1 MIDDKM
7 RTFIKVVEYQS
18 YTQAAKHLH
27 ITQPAVT
34 QHIKALEEHYQQKF
48 IDSTHKSFRLTKMGE
63 LLYHYAKTQIHN
75 ENLFQEQLQAVQL
88 SLVIG
93 STLSIADYYIPHII
107 ATKIIQNSHPCEIVV
122 ANTQTLI
129 HKLINGEVECAFVEG
144 QFDTE
149 LFDYHLLKKERFIAV
164 ASIHHPLAHQN
175 ISFEQLYDYPLFIRE
190 KGSGTRDILENYLHQ
205 TIYSLSRFSQLVEIG
220 SLSMIKTMLM
230 DTQAITFVY
239 AGVVEQEIKNK
250 QLVELHIQNFDI
262 TRPMHFIYLQSHIHK
277 KYYQE
282 LFNTMTK

>member
-75 ENLFQEQLQAVQL
+75 ENLFQEQLQAVQP

>member
-7 RTFIKVVEYQS
+7 RTFIEVVECQS
-18 YTQAAKHLH
+18 YTQAAAHLH

-48 IDSTHKSFRLTKMGE
+48 IDRTHKSFHLTKMGE
-63 LLYHYAKTQIHN
+63 LLYHYAKTQMHN
-75 ENLFQEQLQAVQL
+75 EKLFEKQLHDIRP
-88 SLVIG
+88 SLIIG
-93 STLSIADYYIPHII
+93 STLSIAHYYIPHMI
-107 ATKIIQNSHPCEIVV
+107 AKKIISKNYHCEIVV

-129 HKLINGEVECAFVEG
+129 QKLINGEVECAFVEG
-144 QFDTE
+144 QFDTS

-164 ASIHHPLAHQN
+164 ASPYHPLAHQT
-175 ISFEQLYDYPLFIRE
+175 ITFEQLFPYPLFIRE

-205 TIYSLSRFSQLVEIG
+205 TIYSLSSFSQLVEVG

-239 AGVVEQEIKNK
+239 AGVVEKEIKNK
-250 QLVELHIQNFDI
+250 QLIELHIDHFDI
-262 TRPMHFIYLQSHIHK
+262 FRPMHFIYLQSHIHK
-277 KYYQE
+277 KYYQQ
-282 LFNTMTK
+282 LFHMLTQ